1 MRRIGG
7 DHYSDNK
14 KDVNDFAMMQFI
26 VLGFMGVCLFG
37 FVLSE
42 IVNRKKCIVTDE
54 EIIKYKGKQI
64 VFKIDKRSIIEMV
77 YKKPT
82 VAMRSLFLFGV
93 FVRIPLVGILS
104 ICYKNA
110 ETDGS
115 RAAHSY
121 DTLDTLD
128 EEDKRS
134 GTIEHLELLSNRE
147 IRKISRLLQV
157 EVNYI

>member
-37 FVLSE
+37 F
-42 IVNRKKCIVTDE
+42 VNRKKCIVTDE

-82 VAMRSLFLFGV
+82 VAMLSLFLFGV
-93 FVRIPLVGILS
+93 FVRIHFVGILS

-110 ETDGS
+110 ETDGP

-121 DTLDTLD
+121 DWIHWTKKIKGRAL
-128 EEDKRS
+128 K
-134 GTIEHLELLSNRE
+134 I
-147 IRKISRLLQV
+147 IRDC
-157 EVNYI
+157 